1 MVYLLIGGIL
11 LLIVAPI
18 IRILPSRR
26 QKEQMALRRTASS
39 NGLTVELTHIDDPD
53 PDPEKYLS
61 NTGRPLPRVMAVIAY
76 RKPVKKPAEW
86 RRIPAVDWCVVRRQ
100 GGKATGLPEGWDWD
114 VPLPAHANT
123 KLASFVVGAL
133 TTLPDDAVKVEERSW
148 IVSVYWNE
156 RGGVEGLN
164 AIIDFSKTV
173 SDIEASVVIA
183 DTDNDPSDDDRS

>member
-100 GGKATGLPEGWDWD
+100 GGKATGHVKPPQRRLLDAGRAQGTAEVGIERPGEQAGRRHGIFGQWQR
-114 VPLPAHANT
+114 LARAGRCHAERQ
-123 KLASFVVGAL
+123 KRASCQM
-133 TTLPDDAVKVEERSW
+133 P
-148 IVSVYWNE
+148 
-156 RGGVEGLN
+156 
-164 AIIDFSKTV
+164 
-173 SDIEASVVIA
+173 
-183 DTDNDPSDDDRS
+183 